1 MTTNLTSPADL
12 DFGVQLGQAASAFR
26 DQTLVRPSADAVVE
40 ALLAGEKAA
49 KQQRMTYPVEA
60 LWGDWR
66 LCFAT
71 GTRKLRQR
79 GGIALGKGFYVPK
92 LAIAKISFQP
102 LPADGGSGETAANL
116 GTIANQARVGS
127 LAITFTGP
135 CRYEEKKNLLV
146 FDFTELEISAFGRSL
161 YRGQIGG
168 KVDGKAQAQP
178 FVERRIGK
186 LPFFAFFCITDNF
199 VAARGR
205 GGGLALW
212 VRDR

>member
-1 MTTNLTSPADL
+1 MTTDLTSSADL
-12 DFGVQLGQAASAFR
+12 DFGVQLGKAASAFR
-26 DQTLVRPSADAVVE
+26 DQTLVRPSADVVVE

-49 KQQRMTYPVEA
+49 KQQRLSYPVDA

-102 LPADGGSGETAANL
+102 LVVDAASEETAANL
-116 GTIANQARVGS
+116 GTITNQARVGA

-135 CRYEEKKNLLV
+135 CRYEGKKNLLV

-168 KVDGKAQAQP
+168 KAQAQP

-186 LPFFAFFCITDNF
+186 LPFFAFFCITGEF

>member
-1 MTTNLTSPADL
+1 MTTNLTSSTDL
-12 DFGVQLGQAASAFR
+12 DFGVQLGKAASAFR

-49 KQQRMTYPVEA
+49 KQQRLSYPVDA

-102 LPADGGSGETAANL
+102 LVADAASGEIAANL
-116 GTIANQARVGS
+116 GTITNQARVGA
-127 LAITFTGP
+127 LAMTFTGP
-135 CRYEEKKNLLV
+135 CRYEGKKNLLV

-161 YRGQIGG
+161 YRG
-168 KVDGKAQAQP
+168 KVGGKAQAQP

-186 LPFFAFFCITDNF
+186 LPFFAFFCITGEF

>member
-1 MTTNLTSPADL
+1 MTPNLTSLSDL
-12 DFGVQLGQAASAFR
+12 DFAAQLFQAALAFR
-26 DQTLVRPSADAVVE
+26 DSTQTRPAVDAMVE

-49 KQQRMTYPVEA
+49 KQQRLSYPVDV

-71 GTRKLRQR
+71 GTRKRRRR

-92 LAIAKISFQP
+92 LAIAKISFHP
-102 LPADGGSGETAANL
+102 LPTVEASTAATVNL
-116 GTIANQARVGS
+116 GTISNQARVGS
-127 LAITFTGP
+127 LAMTFSGP
-135 CRYEEKKNLLV
+135 CRYEGKKNLLA
-146 FDFTELEISAFGRSL
+146 FDFTELEFSAFGRSL

-168 KVDGKAQAQP
+168 KEQAQSLA
-178 FVERRIGK
+178 ERRIAK
-186 LPFFAFFCITDNF
+186 LPFFAFFCITDDF
-199 VAARGR
+199 IAARGR

>member
-1 MTTNLTSPADL
+1 MTTKLPSSADL
-12 DFGVQLGQAASAFR
+12 DFVAQFSQAASAFR
-26 DQTLVRPSADAVVE
+26 DSAPMRPSASAMVE

-49 KQQRMTYPVEA
+49 KQQRLSYPVDA

-102 LPADGGSGETAANL
+102 LVVDAASEETAANL
-116 GTIANQARVGS
+116 GTITNQARVGA

-135 CRYEEKKNLLV
+135 CRYEGKKNLLV

-168 KVDGKAQAQP
+168 KAQAQP

-186 LPFFAFFCITDNF
+186 LPFFAFFCITADF